1 MAAHFER
8 KLIDCHA
15 LATLRATLPAPVIF
29 TNGVFDILHRGH
41 ISYLDA
47 ARALGTC
54 LIVGINS
61 DASVRTLNKG
71 EAGEQRPINDEADR
85 MALVAALE
93 SVDWVVR
100 FSESNPM
107 ALIEAL
113 RPDVL
118 VKGGDYDMDALP
130 EAALARRWAAAR
142 CRSRSNT
149 SARRARC
156 CAASAHK
163 GARASPPRRQPAQS
177 AQDLTTPN
185 ARNTLYPSSAG
196 AAS

>member
-1 MAAHFER
+1 MPAHFER
-8 KLIDCHA
+8 KLMDRDA
-15 LATLRATLPAPVIF
+15 LTALRATLPAPVIF

-41 ISYLDA
+41 VSYLDA
-47 ARALGTC
+47 ARALGAC

-71 EAGEQRPINDEADR
+71 NIGEQRPMNGEADR

-100 FSESNPM
+100 FKESNPI

-118 VKGGDYDMDALP
+118 VKGGDYDMNALP
-130 EAALARRWAAAR
+130 EAALVRNWGGRAVSIPFEHPRSTTALLRRI
-142 CRSRSNT
+142 
-149 SARRARC
+149 RAQTR
-156 CAASAHK
+156 
-163 GARASPPRRQPAQS
+163 
-177 AQDLTTPN
+177 
-185 ARNTLYPSSAG
+185 
-196 AAS
+196 